1 MRLYQKALLREMTA
15 TSGIAL
21 GVLSAILL
29 VSLSVRLL
37 GTAAVGELEVAA
49 VLPFITFGYLRLL
62 PILLS
67 LALFVGVLLT
77 LARYWQDSEM
87 VIWAGAGLSPMA
99 WVIPVLRFAGPI
111 ALIIA
116 GLSLAIIPW
125 VSRQKAEYED
135 YLTTRSEEAANLTPG
150 VFAETQRGS
159 RVYFVESLMERGPD
173 VRNVF
178 IQSEQHGR
186 IGIVV
191 ARQGAVEVMDNGDRF
206 LVLKEGRRYEGVP
219 GNADYRVM
227 EFARYGFRL
236 DPTQLAAKAVP
247 PRELDTLQLLSDP
260 TPANQSEW
268 VWRMGYPISAMVLA
282 LFAIPLSFY
291 NPRVGRSF
299 NILMAALLYSL
310 YNNVM
315 GLSQTWVARG
325 ELSAINGLALVHGAA
340 VAALIVAYW
349 WRYGRPLRR
358 ARWPGQVG
366 RLARGR
372 R

>member
-1 MRLYQKALLREMTA
+1 MRLYQRALLREMTA

-29 VSLSVRLL
+29 VTLTVRIL
-37 GTAAVGELEVAA
+37 GTAAVGDLEVAA

-67 LALFVGVLLT
+67 LALFIGVLLT

-87 VIWAGAGLSPMA
+87 VIWSCAGLSPLA
-99 WVIPVLRFAGPI
+99 WVAPVLRFAGPI
-111 ALIIA
+111 TLIIA
-116 GLSLAIIPW
+116 VLTLAVIPW
-125 VSRQKAEYED
+125 LSRQKAEYED
-135 YLTTRSEEAANLTPG
+135 YLTTRHEEASNLTPG

-159 RVYFVESLMERGPD
+159 RVYFVESLLERGPD

-191 ARQGAVEVMDNGDRF
+191 ASRGSVEVMNNGDRF
-206 LVLKEGRRYEGVP
+206 LVLRDGRRYEGVP

-227 EFARYGFRL
+227 EFGRYGFRL
-236 DPTQLAAKAVP
+236 DPTQLEAKATL
-247 PRELDTLQLLSDP
+247 PRELDTSRLLRDP
-260 TPANQSEW
+260 TPANQAEW
-268 VWRMGYPISAMVLA
+268 VWRMGYPISALVLA

-299 NILMAALLYSL
+299 NILMAALLYAL
-310 YNNVM
+310 YNNMM
-315 GLSQTWVARG
+315 GLSQSWVSRG
-325 ELSAINGLALVHGAA
+325 ELGAGASLALVHGLALFALAA
-340 VAALIVAYW
+340 AYW
-349 WRYGRPLRR
+349 ARYGRPLYRR
-358 ARWPGQVG
+358 RSLF
-366 RLARGR
+366 RSR

>member
-1 MRLYQKALLREMTA
+1 MRLYQRALLREMAA

-29 VSLSVRLL
+29 VTLSVRIL
-37 GTAAVGELEVAA
+37 GSAAVGEMEVSA
-49 VLPFITFGYLRLL
+49 VLPFITFAYLRLL

-87 VIWAGAGLSPMA
+87 VIWAGAGLAPMA
-99 WVIPVLRFAGPI
+99 WVGPVLRFAGPI

-116 GLSLAIIPW
+116 LLSLAIIPW

-135 YLTTRSEEAANLTPG
+135 YLSARNEEAANLAPG
-150 VFAETQRGS
+150 VFAETQRGN
-159 RVYFVESLMERGPD
+159 RVYFVESLKERGPD
-173 VRNVF
+173 VGNVF

-186 IGIVV
+186 VGIVV
-191 ARQGAVEVMDNGDRF
+191 ANQGKVETTANGDRF
-206 LVLKEGRRYEGVP
+206 LVLRDGRRYEGMP
-219 GNADYRVM
+219 GRADYRVM
-227 EFARYGFRL
+227 DFARYGFRL
-236 DPTQLAAKAVP
+236 DAAPAEDKAAP
-247 PRELDTLQLLSDP
+247 PRELDSLQLLRDP
-260 TPANQSEW
+260 TPANQAEW
-268 VWRMGYPISAMVLA
+268 VWRMGYPLSALLLA

-299 NILMAALLYSL
+299 NILLAALLYTL

-325 ELSAINGLALVHGAA
+325 GIDAGPSLALVHGSAFLMLAA
-340 VAALIVAYW
+340 AYW
-349 WRYGRPLRR
+349 WRYGR
-358 ARWPGQVG
+358 G
-366 RLARGR
+366 RP
-372 R
+372 

>member
-1 MRLYQKALLREMTA
+1 MAA

-29 VSLSVRLL
+29 VTLSVRTL
-37 GTAAVGELEVAA
+37 GSAAVGEMEVAA
-49 VLPFITFGYLRLL
+49 VLPFITFAYIRLL

-99 WVIPVLRFAGPI
+99 WVGPVLRFAGPI

-116 GLSLAIIPW
+116 LLSLAIIPW

-135 YLTTRSEEAANLTPG
+135 YLSARNEEAANLTPG
-150 VFAETQRGS
+150 VFAETQRGN
-159 RVYFVESLMERGPD
+159 RVYFVESLKEHSPD
-173 VRNVF
+173 VGNVF

-186 IGIVV
+186 VGIVV
-191 ARQGAVEVMDNGDRF
+191 ANQGKVETMANGDRF
-206 LVLKEGRRYEGVP
+206 LVLRDGRRYEGMP
-219 GNADYRVM
+219 GRADYRVM
-227 EFARYGFRL
+227 DFARYGFRL
-236 DPTQLAAKAVP
+236 DAPPVEAKTAP
-247 PRELDTLQLLSDP
+247 PRELDSLQLLRDP
-260 TPANQSEW
+260 TPVNQAEW
-268 VWRMGYPISAMVLA
+268 VWRMGYPVSALLLA

-299 NILMAALLYSL
+299 NILLAALLYTL

-325 ELSAINGLALVHGAA
+325 GVDAGLGLAVVHGSALLLLAA
-340 VAALIVAYW
+340 AYW
-349 WRYGRPLRR
+349 WRYGRSLR
-358 ARWPGQVG
+358 GG
-366 RLARGR
+366 RP
-372 R
+372 

>member
-21 GVLSAILL
+21 AVLSAILL
-29 VSLSVRLL
+29 VTLSVRIL

-49 VLPFITFGYLRLL
+49 VLPFITFGYLRLM
-62 PILLS
+62 PVLLS

-87 VIWAGAGLSPMA
+87 VIWAGAGLSPMG
-99 WVIPVLRFAGPI
+99 WVAPVLRFAGPI
-111 ALIIA
+111 TLIIA
-116 GLSLAIIPW
+116 GLSLAVIPW
-125 VSRQKAEYED
+125 VSKQKAEYED
-135 YLTTRSEEAANLTPG
+135 YLTARHEEAANLAPG
-150 VFAETQRGS
+150 VFAETQHGQ
-159 RVYFVESLMERGPD
+159 RVYFVESLQERGPA

-186 IGIVV
+186 IGIVA
-191 ARQGAVEVMDNGDRF
+191 ARQGAVEVMKNGDRF
-206 LVLKEGRRYEGVP
+206 LVLKEGRRYEGIP

-236 DPTQLAAKAVP
+236 DPTQLEAKAAA
-247 PRELDTLQLLSDP
+247 PRELDTGQLLRDP
-260 TPANQSEW
+260 TPVNQAEW
-268 VWRMGYPISAMVLA
+268 VWRLGYPISALVLA

-291 NPRVGRSF
+291 NPRIGRSF
-299 NILMAALLYSL
+299 NILLAALLYTL

-315 GLSQTWVARG
+315 GLSQAWVGRG
-325 ELSAINGLALVHGAA
+325 EMSAGIGLALVHGGAIA
-340 VAALIVAYW
+340 TLAVAYW
-349 WRYGRPLRR
+349 WRYGRPYRGVRWTLRSG
-358 ARWPGQVG
+358 W
-366 RLARGR
+366 LARGR